1 MLFLIISTLL
11 LRLFLTCYSRKV
23 LGDYDGK
30 GVASWLR
37 QLVIVEG
44 RVGVYVKLVKKVLVV
59 CN

>member
-23 LGDYDGK
+23 LWDYDSK

-44 RVGVYVKLVKKVLVV
+44 RVGVYVKLVEKVLVV